1 MALNPTFSA
10 APRLLIFRLQVF
22 SSSTV
27 PVPQAGP
34 LSEPFRHQSWP
45 GCPHSPLQEFTF
57 GSIQSLPGMLDNSKK
72 EVVLDPL
79 LPRSVLL
86 SSTLGF

>member
-57 GSIQSLPGMLDNSKK
+57 WINPKFTWDGMLDNSKK

-79 LPRSVLL
+79 LPA
-86 SSTLGF
+86 